1 MLSVTE
7 THTITKIHFFSM
19 KVVLLYLTLFSA
31 ILSLASGAMQFKRR
45 RPERND
51 TLQAPVE
58 QLFSVNVSLSR
69 SEINSGI
76 VVSSI
81 EYQLRD
87 PSGTAGN
94 WEPGSI
100 QVPQGTQRNF
110 RTSLTLSFP
119 GSSTAGQWQWRVR
132 ATDSNANVKTSG
144 WFALNVESSA
154 NDIPIEEATSDIM
167 LLIRANN
174 NRLRPKFVRLGFHDC
189 LGGCDGCIDLTNPD
203 NFGLEEPI
211 DALASVVA
219 AYTREGG
226 LTRADIWA
234 MAAMLAAQDAQP
246 RNRGVSYDF
255 HWYGR
260 ATCSATDGKGGPNR
274 SMPSPDFTTSGL
286 LHFFSSEF
294 GFSARETVAIMGAH
308 SIGTLSQ
315 ENSGFH
321 GPNGWTNNNNIL
333 DNRYYSELIGGDRN
347 GEPTTD
353 LTVLLNAPNWNVV
366 EIDNVNNPNVDSAIP
381 NRFQWNKGPAGGG
394 VQDPPIMTNSD
405 IALARDF
412 ESNPNHFNQ
421 QTGQVTC
428 RFRTQA
434 PNGCPHAIAT
444 WDHMIEFKFDDAS
457 FLSTFRDVFMKVL
470 HHGTGVE
477 DNVNSCVSPPC
488 LISS

>member
-1 MLSVTE
+1 
-7 THTITKIHFFSM
+7 M
-19 KVVLLYLTLFSA
+19 KVVLLYYYLTLFSGA
-31 ILSLASGAMQFKRR
+31 IVSLASGAMQFRRR
-45 RPERND
+45 RPVRND
-51 TLQAPVE
+51 TLQAPGD
-58 QLFSVNVSLSR
+58 QTFSVNVRLSR

-76 VVSSI
+76 TVSSI
-81 EYQLRD
+81 EYQFKD
-87 PSGTAGN
+87 PSATGGTLGD
-94 WEPGSI
+94 WQSGSI
-100 QVPQGTQRNF
+100 QRPQGNQRNF
-110 RTSLTLSFP
+110 RSSLTVSFP
-119 GSSTAGQWQWRVR
+119 DSAAAGQWEWRVK
-132 ATDSNANVKTSG
+132 ATDSNATVKTSG
-144 WFALNVESSA
+144 WFVLNVESSGTGG
-154 NDIPIEEATSDIM
+154 DTTSVLIEEATNDIM

-246 RNRGVSYDF
+246 RNRGVSYEF
-255 HWYGR
+255 YWYGR
-260 ATCSATDGKGGPNR
+260 ATCSATDGKGGPDR
-274 SMPSPDFTTSGL
+274 IMPSPDFTTSGL

-294 GFSARETVAIMGAH
+294 GFNARETVAIMGAH

-353 LTVLLNAPNWNVV
+353 LTTLLNAPNWNVV

-381 NRFQWNKGPAGGG
+381 NRFQWNKGPNGQ
-394 VQDPPIMTNSD
+394 VDPPIMTNSD
-405 IALARDF
+405 I
-412 ESNPNHFNQ
+412 
-421 QTGQVTC
+421 V
-428 RFRTQA
+428 
-434 PNGCPHAIAT
+434 
-444 WDHMIEFKFDDAS
+444 
-457 FLSTFRDVFMKVL
+457 STVQSRRKL
-470 HHGTGVE
+470 
-477 DNVNSCVSPPC
+477 
-488 LISS
+488 